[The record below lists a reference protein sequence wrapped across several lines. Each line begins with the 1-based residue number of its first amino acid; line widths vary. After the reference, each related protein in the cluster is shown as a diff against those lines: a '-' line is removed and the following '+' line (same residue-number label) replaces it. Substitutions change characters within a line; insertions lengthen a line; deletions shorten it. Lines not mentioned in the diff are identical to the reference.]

1 MRKSNTQTIA
11 SVIKD
16 YLKEAQIE
24 GKLKEVQVVNSW
36 EELVGKTIAHRT
48 NRIYI
53 KNGKLYLH
61 INSSIVKNELLMF
74 REGIIER
81 INTNAGEEIVKEIVL
96 KRSH

>member
-1 MRKSNTQTIA
+1 MRRSNTQTIA

-61 INSSIVKNELLMF
+61 MNSSIVKNELMMF
-74 REGIIER
+74 RESIIER
-81 INTNAGEEIVKEIVL
+81 INTKAGEEIVKEIVI
-96 KRSH
+96 R

>member
-36 EELVGKTIAHRT
+36 EELVGKTIARRT

-53 KNGKLYLH
+53 KNGKLYLYM
-61 INSSIVKNELLMF
+61 NSSIVKNELLMH

-81 INTNAGEEIVKEIVL
+81 INTNAGEEIVKEIVI
-96 KRSH
+96 R

>member
-1 MRKSNTQTIA
+1 MRRSNTQTIA

-16 YLKEAQIE
+16 YLKEVQIE

-36 EELVGKTIAHRT
+36 EELVGKTIARRT
-48 NRIYI
+48 NKIYI

-74 REGIIER
+74 RESIIER
-81 INTNAGEEIVKEIVL
+81 INANAGEEIVKEIVI
-96 KRSH
+96 R

>member
-11 SVIKD
+11 SVIND

-36 EELVGKTIAHRT
+36 EELVGKTIARRT

-61 INSSIVKNELLMF
+61 MNSSIVKNELMMF
-74 REGIIER
+74 RESIIER
-81 INTNAGEEIVKEIVL
+81 INTKAGEEIVKEIVI
-96 KRSH
+96 R

>member
-24 GKLKEVQVVNSW
+24 RKLKEVQVVNSW
-36 EELVGKTIAHRT
+36 EELVGKTIARRT

-61 INSSIVKNELLMF
+61 MNSSIVKNELLMH
-74 REGIIER
+74 REYIIES
-81 INTNAGEEIVKEIVL
+81 INSNAGEEIVKEIVL
-96 KRSH
+96 K

>member
-36 EELVGKTIAHRT
+36 EELVGKVIARRT

-61 INSSIVKNELLMF
+61 MNSSIVKNELLMH
-74 REGIIER
+74 RESIIER

-96 KRSH
+96 K

>member
-1 MRKSNTQTIA
+1 MRRSNTQTIA

-36 EELVGKTIAHRT
+36 EELVGKAIARRT

-53 KNGKLYLH
+53 KNGKLFLYM
-61 INSSIVKNELLMF
+61 NSSIVKNELMMH

-81 INTNAGEEIVKEIVL
+81 INTNAGEEIVKEIVI
-96 KRSH
+96 R

>member
-16 YLKEAQIE
+16 YLKEIQIE

-36 EELVGKTIAHRT
+36 EELVGKVIARRT

-61 INSSIVKNELLMF
+61 MNSSIVKNELLMH

-81 INTNAGEEIVKEIVL
+81 ININAGEEIVKEIVI
-96 KRSH
+96 R

>member
-11 SVIKD
+11 NVIKD

-36 EELVGKTIAHRT
+36 EELVGKVIARRT

-61 INSSIVKNELLMF
+61 MNSSIVKNELLMH

-81 INTNAGEEIVKEIVL
+81 INTNAGEEIIKEIVL
-96 KRSH
+96 K

>member
-11 SVIKD
+11 NVIKD
-16 YLKEAQIE
+16 YLKETQIE

-36 EELVGKTIAHRT
+36 EELVGKTIARRT

-61 INSSIVKNELLMF
+61 MNSSIVKNELLMH

-81 INTNAGEEIVKEIVL
+81 INSNAGEEIVKEIVL
-96 KRSH
+96 K

>member
-11 SVIKD
+11 SVIRD

-36 EELVGKTIAHRT
+36 EELVGKAIARRT
-48 NRIYI
+48 TRIYI

-61 INSSIVKNELLMF
+61 MNSSIVKNELMMH

-81 INTNAGEEIVKEIVL
+81 INTKAGEEMVKEIVI
-96 KRSH
+96 R

>member
-11 SVIKD
+11 NVIKD
-16 YLKEAQIE
+16 YLKETQIE

-36 EELVGKTIAHRT
+36 EELVGKVIARRT

-61 INSSIVKNELLMF
+61 MNSSIVKNELLMH

-81 INTNAGEEIVKEIVL
+81 INTNAGEEIVKEIVI
-96 KRSH
+96 R

>member
-11 SVIKD
+11 SIIKD
-16 YLKEAQIE
+16 FLKEAQIE

-36 EELVGKTIAHRT
+36 EELVGKAIAHRT

-61 INSSIVKNELLMF
+61 MNSSIVKNELMMH

-81 INTNAGEEIVKEIVL
+81 INTNAGEEIIKEIVI
-96 KRSH
+96 R

>member
-1 MRKSNTQTIA
+1 MRRSNTQTIA
-11 SVIKD
+11 SVIRD

-36 EELVGKTIAHRT
+36 EELVGKTIARRT
-48 NRIYI
+48 NKIYI

-61 INSSIVKNELLMF
+61 MNSSIVKNELLMH
-74 REGIIER
+74 RECIIER

-96 KRSH
+96 R

>member
-1 MRKSNTQTIA
+1 MRRSNTQTIA

-36 EELVGKTIAHRT
+36 EELVGKTIARRT

-74 REGIIER
+74 REGIIKR
-81 INTNAGEEIVKEIVL
+81 INTNAGEEIVKEIVI
-96 KRSH
+96 R

>member
-1 MRKSNTQTIA
+1 MRRSNTQTIA

-24 GKLKEVQVVNSW
+24 EKLKEVQVVNSW
-36 EELVGKTIAHRT
+36 EELVGKVIARRT

-53 KNGKLYLH
+53 KNGKLFLYM
-61 INSSIVKNELLMF
+61 NSSIVKNELMMH

-81 INTNAGEEIVKEIVL
+81 INTNAGEEIVKEIVI
-96 KRSH
+96 R

>member
-1 MRKSNTQTIA
+1 MRRSNTQTIA

-36 EELVGKTIAHRT
+36 EELVGKTIARRT
-48 NRIYI
+48 NKIYI
-53 KNGKLYLH
+53 KKGKLYLH
-61 INSSIVKNELLMF
+61 MNSSIVKNELLMH

-81 INTNAGEEIVKEIVL
+81 INTNAGEEIVKEIVI
-96 KRSH
+96 R

>member
-1 MRKSNTQTIA
+1 MRRSNTQTIA

-16 YLKEAQIE
+16 YLKEVQIE

-36 EELVGKTIAHRT
+36 EELVGKTIARRT
-48 NRIYI
+48 NKIYI

-74 REGIIER
+74 REGIIKR
-81 INTNAGEEIVKEIVL
+81 INTNAGEEIVKEIVI
-96 KRSH
+96 R

>member
-36 EELVGKTIAHRT
+36 EELVGKVIARRT

-61 INSSIVKNELLMF
+61 MNSSIVKNELLMH

-81 INTNAGEEIVKEIVL
+81 INTNAGEEIVKEIVI
-96 KRSH
+96 R

>member
-1 MRKSNTQTIA
+1 MRRSNTQKIA
-11 SVIKD
+11 DVIKD

-36 EELVGKTIAHRT
+36 EELVGKTIARRT

-53 KNGKLYLH
+53 KNGKLYLYM
-61 INSSIVKNELLMF
+61 NSSIVKNELLMH

-81 INTNAGEEIVKEIVL
+81 INTNAGEEIVKEIVI
-96 KRSH
+96 R

>member
-36 EELVGKTIAHRT
+36 EELVGKTIARRT

-61 INSSIVKNELLMF
+61 MNSSIVKNELLMH

-81 INTNAGEEIVKEIVL
+81 INTNAGEEIIKEIVL
-96 KRSH
+96 K

>member
-24 GKLKEVQVVNSW
+24 GKLKEVQIVNSW
-36 EELVGKTIAHRT
+36 EELVGKTIARRT
-48 NRIYI
+48 NKIYI

-61 INSSIVKNELLMF
+61 MNSSIVKNELLMH

-81 INTNAGEEIVKEIVL
+81 INTNAGEEIVKEIVI
-96 KRSH
+96 R

>member
-24 GKLKEVQVVNSW
+24 EKLKEVQVVNSW
-36 EELVGKTIAHRT
+36 EELVGKTIARRT
-48 NRIYI
+48 NKIYI

-61 INSSIVKNELLMF
+61 MNSSIVKNELLMH

-81 INTNAGEEIVKEIVL
+81 INTNAGEEIVKEIVI
-96 KRSH
+96 R

>member
-96 KRSH
+96 K

>member
-11 SVIKD
+11 NVIKD
-16 YLKEAQIE
+16 YLKETQIE

-36 EELVGKTIAHRT
+36 EELVGKVIARRT
-48 NRIYI
+48 NKIYI

-61 INSSIVKNELLMF
+61 MNSSIVKNELLMH

-81 INTNAGEEIVKEIVL
+81 INTNAGEEIVKEIVI
-96 KRSH
+96 R

>member
-36 EELVGKTIAHRT
+36 EELVGKVIARRT

-61 INSSIVKNELLMF
+61 MNSSIVKNELLMH

-96 KRSH
+96 K

>member
-11 SVIKD
+11 NVIKD

-24 GKLKEVQVVNSW
+24 GKLKEVQVINSW
-36 EELVGKTIAHRT
+36 EELVGKTIARRT
-48 NRIYI
+48 NKIYI

-61 INSSIVKNELLMF
+61 MNSSIVKNELLMH

-81 INTNAGEEIVKEIVL
+81 INTNAGEEIVKEIVI
-96 KRSH
+96 R

>member
-1 MRKSNTQTIA
+1 MRRSNTQTIA

-36 EELVGKTIAHRT
+36 EELVGKTIARRT
-48 NRIYI
+48 NKIYI
-53 KNGKLYLH
+53 NKGKLYLH
-61 INSSIVKNELLMF
+61 MNSSIVKNELLMH

-81 INTNAGEEIVKEIVL
+81 INTNAGEEIVKEIVI
-96 KRSH
+96 R

>member
-36 EELVGKTIAHRT
+36 EKLVGKAIARRT

-53 KNGKLYLH
+53 KKGKLYLH
-61 INSSIVKNELLMF
+61 MNSSIVKNELMMH

-81 INTNAGEEIVKEIVL
+81 INTDAGEEIVKEIVI
-96 KRSH
+96 R

>member
-1 MRKSNTQTIA
+1 MRRSNTQTIA

-24 GKLKEVQVVNSW
+24 GKLKEVRVVNSW
-36 EELVGKTIAHRT
+36 EELVGKTIARRT
-48 NRIYI
+48 NKIYI

-61 INSSIVKNELLMF
+61 MNSSIVKNELLMH

-81 INTNAGEEIVKEIVL
+81 INTNAGEEIIKEIVL
-96 KRSH
+96 R

>member
-36 EELVGKTIAHRT
+36 EELVGKVIARRT

-53 KNGKLYLH
+53 KNGKLYLYM
-61 INSSIVKNELLMF
+61 NSSIVKNELLMH

-81 INTNAGEEIVKEIVL
+81 INTNAGEEIVKEIVI
-96 KRSH
+96 R

>member
-36 EELVGKTIAHRT
+36 EELVGKTIARRT

-61 INSSIVKNELLMF
+61 MNSSIVKNELLMF

-81 INTNAGEEIVKEIVL
+81 INTNAGEEIVKEIVI
-96 KRSH
+96 R

>member
-11 SVIKD
+11 NVIKD
-16 YLKEAQIE
+16 FLKDAQIE

-36 EELVGKTIAHRT
+36 EELVGKVIARRT

-61 INSSIVKNELLMF
+61 MNSSIVKNELLMH

-81 INTNAGEEIVKEIVL
+81 INTNAGEEIINEIVL
-96 KRSH
+96 K

>member
-1 MRKSNTQTIA
+1 MRRSNTQTIA

-36 EELVGKTIAHRT
+36 EELVGKTIARRT

-61 INSSIVKNELLMF
+61 MNSSIVKNELLMH

-81 INTNAGEEIVKEIVL
+81 INTNAGEEIVKEIVI
-96 KRSH
+96 R

>member
-36 EELVGKTIAHRT
+36 EELVGKTIARRT

-61 INSSIVKNELLMF
+61 MNSSIVKNELLMF
-74 REGIIER
+74 RESIIER
-81 INTNAGEEIVKEIVL
+81 INTNAGEEIVTEIVL
-96 KRSH
+96 R

>member
-11 SVIKD
+11 NVIKD

-36 EELVGKTIAHRT
+36 EELVGKTIARRT

-61 INSSIVKNELLMF
+61 MNSSIVKNELMMF
-74 REGIIER
+74 REDIIER
-81 INTNAGEEIVKEIVL
+81 INTKAGEEIVKEIVI
-96 KRSH
+96 R

>member
-11 SVIKD
+11 NVIKD
-16 YLKEAQIE
+16 YLKEAQID

-36 EELVGKTIAHRT
+36 EELVGKVIARRT
-48 NRIYI
+48 NKIYI

-61 INSSIVKNELLMF
+61 MSSSIVKNELLMH

-81 INTNAGEEIVKEIVL
+81 INTNAGEEIVKEIVI
-96 KRSH
+96 R